1 MMISTIK
8 MQKLQASEGF
18 VLTNG
23 EAYSSVGGIV
33 YLPENADTSKWHE
46 ISEETY
52 NQMVNTDSTETV

>member
-1 MMISTIK
+1 MIISTIK
-8 MQKLQASEGF
+8 MQKLQANEGF

-23 EAYSSVGGIV
+23 EAYSSVGGVV